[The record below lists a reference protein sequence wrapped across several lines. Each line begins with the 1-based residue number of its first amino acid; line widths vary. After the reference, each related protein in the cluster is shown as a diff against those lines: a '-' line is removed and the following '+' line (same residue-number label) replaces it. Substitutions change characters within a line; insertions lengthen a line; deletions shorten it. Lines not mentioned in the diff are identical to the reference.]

1 MKKPI
6 EYKMVEMYGQMVRV
20 AIYKPSNKK
29 CGLGL
34 SKARFNKSQFP
45 ALWAAKER
53 DL

>member
-1 MKKPI
+1 MSKPI
-6 EYKMVEMYGQMVRV
+6 GYKMVNMYGQLVRV
-20 AIYKPSNKK
+20 AIYAPSNKK

-34 SKARFNKSQFP
+34 TKAPSHKSQTP